1 MENQNH
7 PGEENQKPSR
17 KNNYNFPNGA
27 SFPSEGNQNLTSIE
41 KALLIL
47 HTLGEEPFEYKSQ
60 ELAKK
65 LGFNRST
72 TYRILKTLEQ
82 SHMVLFDESSER
94 FKTGPEMYH
103 IGVSYLYHNNYHTKL
118 QDILVEISEL
128 TKESVGM
135 AVKEGDQ
142 IISIFEIEINQPM
155 KLNDVPGKYF
165 PINKGN
171 YGKCIMAFQEPAYI
185 EASLA
190 DAVFEKTCPKTLTT
204 REELLSEYAQIRKQ
218 GYSLSIDELGID
230 IIGAGVPLFGSNHKI
245 KACVAVAFFRTDDWE
260 EKLTTITEILF
271 RYKQALER
279 YLP

>member
-17 KNNYNFPNGA
+17 KNNYNFSNGE

-185 EASLA
+185 EAALA

-204 REELLSEYAQIRKQ
+204 REELLSEYAHIRKQ

-260 EKLTTITEILF
+260 EKLTNITEILF

>member
-1 MENQNH
+1 MENQ
-7 PGEENQKPSR
+7 S
-17 KNNYNFPNGA
+17 
-27 SFPSEGNQNLTSIE
+27 LTSIE

-47 HTLGEEPFEYKSQ
+47 RALGEEPFEYKSQ
-60 ELAKK
+60 DLAKK
-65 LGFNRST
+65 LGLNRST

-82 SHMVLFDESSER
+82 YHMVLFDEASER
-94 FKTGPEMYH
+94 FKTGPELYH

-135 AVKEGDQ
+135 AVKEGDR

-171 YGKCIMAFQEPAYI
+171 YGKCIMAFQEPEYI
-185 EASLA
+185 ESCLKEAP
-190 DAVFEKTCPKTLTT
+190 FEKTCPKTLTT
-204 REELLSEYAQIRKQ
+204 RQELLAEYAQIRKQ

-230 IIGAGVPLFGSNHKI
+230 IIGAGVPLFGSDHKI
-245 KACVAVAFFRTDDWE
+245 KACAAVAFFRTDNWE
-260 EKLTTITEILF
+260 EKLKEITEILF
-271 RYKQALER
+271 RYQQQLER